1 MEFLKHV
8 STNQKVL
15 ELHGGNRIVD
25 VKGCVLL
32 VLKLKQKIEGAFYSV
47 KERKLEKTRLEP

>member
-1 MEFLKHV
+1 M
-8 STNQKVL
+8 L